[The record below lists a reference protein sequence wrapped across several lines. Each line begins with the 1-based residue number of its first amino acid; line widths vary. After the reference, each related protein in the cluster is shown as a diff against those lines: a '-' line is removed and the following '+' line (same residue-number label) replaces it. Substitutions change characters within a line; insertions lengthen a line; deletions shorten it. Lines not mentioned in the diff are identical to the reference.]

1 MTIKELRRAKRLTQ
15 QEAADRLGISLRSY
29 ITYENNA
36 EKIGTVKYKYI
47 MSELEKL
54 DPIDE
59 EHGILRIDDI
69 VSICE
74 SIFQDY
80 TVNYCYLFGSYAKGK
95 ASETSDIDLL
105 ISSEVIGL
113 KFYELAERLREGLH
127 KKIDLLDVKQLLN
140 NETLLNE
147 ILKDGLKIYG

>member
-80 TVNYCYLFGSYAKGK
+80 TVNYCYLFGSYAKGR

-105 ISSEVIGL
+105 ISSEVTGL

-127 KKIDLLDVKQLLN
+127 KKIDLLDIKQLLN

>member
-1 MTIKELRRAKRLTQ
+1 MTIKELRQAKRLTQ